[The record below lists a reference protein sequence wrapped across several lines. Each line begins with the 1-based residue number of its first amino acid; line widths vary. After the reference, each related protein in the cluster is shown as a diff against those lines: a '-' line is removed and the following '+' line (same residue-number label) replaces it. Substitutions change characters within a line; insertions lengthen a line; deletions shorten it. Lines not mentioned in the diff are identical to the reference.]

1 MAYTLFVHMMNAE
14 PFIAD
19 SEELPKPSDQ
29 LLICT
34 SPRRRGGKD
43 VDSFLPEVVTVLLQ
57 WHRIAFVEV
66 MPTEATEELI
76 TFVRE

>member
-1 MAYTLFVHMMNAE
+1 MAYTLFVHMLNEE
-14 PFIAD
+14 PFVAE
-19 SEELPKPSDQ
+19 SEELPQPSDQ

-34 SPRRRGGKD
+34 SPRRRDGKD
-43 VDSFLPEVVTVLLQ
+43 VDSFLPEVVTVLLP